1 MNRVTASPPAREIF
15 EVTYVDSDLKEHST
29 EAHSALELKAVLE
42 QIRVTGGYPKYV
54 IRSIY

>member
-29 EAHSALELKAVLE
+29 EAHSALELQAVLE
-42 QIRVTGGYPKYV
+42 QIRVTGGYPRCVVRCLY
-54 IRSIY
+54 